1 MEIKH
6 VLLQQESQSQ
16 TKSEVGPRKN
26 WQILWICVCQEG
38 LLLNT
43 NAGPVFMQLR
53 LCLKALND
61 STPRFALLLTPW
73 RLRPF
78 LVIWYRPQTP
88 GIFQQHGVSW
98 CESSLS
104 KRLEDIR
111 SLEPLHQNLVHFFED
126 GSLFAISIPAFLGSG
141 AQSQRQHDLEMNS
154 AKKPCLASPQRSFQ
168 GDLAAPGTGP
178 TKG

>member
-26 WQILWICVCQEG
+26 CQILWICVCQEG

-53 LCLKALND
+53 LCLKVLND
-61 STPRFALLLTPW
+61 STPRFPLLLTPW

-104 KRLEDIR
+104 KRSEVWNLCIKIWFI
-111 SLEPLHQNLVHFFED
+111 SLRMGHF
-126 GSLFAISIPAFLGSG
+126 LP
-141 AQSQRQHDLEMNS
+141 
-154 AKKPCLASPQRSFQ
+154 SPFQ
-168 GDLAAPGTGP
+168 PFWVWVLRVRDNMIW
-178 TKG
+178 K